1 MEESSRIKMEEVKS
15 KNVEVIKDTNNEPDI
30 VNDLAEQKKKE
41 REERKCLIQLIV
53 VFVVWVTLIIILMRT
68 EKRPTPAPVKQKVV
82 ATPAKAHHRSHNN
95 HKLINNK
102 FLKLILKH
110 RLNLRISKRFRL
122 FKIMQSQDIK
132 NFIYNFIN

>member
-82 ATPAKAHHRSHNN
+82 ATPAKAHHRSHTKVKQPQINKQQIPQAHPQAQTQPPNQQKVPPVQNN
-95 HKLINNK
+95 AKPGHK
-102 FLKLILKH
+102 KLYL
-110 RLNLRISKRFRL
+110 
-122 FKIMQSQDIK
+122 
-132 NFIYNFIN
+132 

>member
-15 KNVEVIKDTNNEPDI
+15 KNVEVVKDTNNEPDI

-68 EKRPTPAPVKQKVV
+68 EKRPTPPPVKQKVV
-82 ATPAKAHHRSHNN
+82 ATPAKAHHHSHSKTQINKQQIPQAHPKTQAQAQPPN
-95 HKLINNK
+95 QQKVPPVQNKAKSRHK
-102 FLKLILKH
+102 KLYL
-110 RLNLRISKRFRL
+110 
-122 FKIMQSQDIK
+122 
-132 NFIYNFIN
+132 

>member
-15 KNVEVIKDTNNEPDI
+15 KNVEVVKDTNTEPDI

-68 EKRPTPAPVKQKVV
+68 EKRPTPAPSKTVPKAQPHPKVNQQINKPQTSHTQTQPSNAQKGSPHQNH
-82 ATPAKAHHRSHNN
+82 ARSGHR
-95 HKLINNK
+95 KLY
-102 FLKLILKH
+102 L
-110 RLNLRISKRFRL
+110 
-122 FKIMQSQDIK
+122 
-132 NFIYNFIN
+132 